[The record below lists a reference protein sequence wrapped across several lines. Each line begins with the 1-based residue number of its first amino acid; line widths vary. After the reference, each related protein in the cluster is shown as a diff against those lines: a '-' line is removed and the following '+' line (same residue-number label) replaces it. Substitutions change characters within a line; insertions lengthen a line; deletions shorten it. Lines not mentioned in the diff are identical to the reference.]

1 MGSQVETL
9 IRNVVTKG
17 VETVASVS
25 RVVNSGPAE
34 HPFLSGIHAP
44 MCEEVEIEDLPVTGT
59 IPAALDG
66 RYLRIGPNPVNP
78 DSAGY
83 HWFIGDGMVHGLR
96 ISQGRA
102 LWYKNRW
109 IRSKA
114 VAKALGEEPAPGPRH
129 SFDTVNTNV
138 VDIGGR
144 TFALV
149 EAGSYPVELSDDL
162 ERQAYNPFDGTLS
175 GSFTAHPHLDP
186 LTGESHA
193 ICYEG
198 NDPSM
203 IRHVVVDRDGRV
215 TRELPIPVRHGP
227 MIHDCAITKRFVII
241 LDLPVTF
248 SMKAMLAGQRFPYR
262 WNPDHQA
269 RVGLLPRDGAADDV
283 IWCDVPAAYAFHV
296 ANAYDAPDGTVVL
309 DLCVY
314 DTMFAER
321 QGGPDAR
328 SRGLE
333 RWMIDPATRAVT
345 VRTIDAAP
353 QDFPRPDERFF
364 GQPYRYAYTMALPI
378 EPEARFVGATKLYAH
393 DLEAGTRQVHDFG
406 AGRHP
411 GEFVFVSKAPDAA
424 EGEGWLI
431 GLVIDLPSETT
442 DLIILDAM
450 DFEGE
455 AVASV
460 RLPHRV
466 PPGFHGNWINAAPSG
481 QSW

>member
-1 MGSQVETL
+1 MGSQVEAL
-9 IRNVVTKG
+9 IRQMVTKG

-25 RVVNSGPAE
+25 RAVSSGPAE

-44 MCEEVEIEDLPVTGT
+44 MRAELEITDLPVTGT

-78 DSAGY
+78 DPAGY

-109 IRSKA
+109 IRSNA
-114 VAKALGEEPAPGPRH
+114 VAKALGKTPAPGPRH

-138 VDIGGR
+138 VGIGAR

-162 ERQAYNPFDGTLS
+162 ETQTYNAFDGSLS

-198 NDPSM
+198 NDPGV
-203 IRHVVVDRDGRV
+203 IRHVVVDRGGRV
-215 TRELPIPVRHGP
+215 KRELPIPVRHGP

-269 RVGLLPRDGAADDV
+269 RVGLLPRDGGADDV

-296 ANAYDAPDGTVVL
+296 ANAYDASDGTVIL

-333 RWMIDPATRAVT
+333 RWTIDPATRAVT

-364 GQPYRYAYTMALPI
+364 GQHYRYAYTMALPT

-406 AGRHP
+406 VGRYP
-411 GEFVFVSKAPDAA
+411 GEFVFVPKAPDAP
-424 EGEGWLI
+424 EGEGWLV

-442 DLIILDAM
+442 NLVILDAM

-455 AVASV
+455 PVASV

-466 PPGFHGNWINAAPSG
+466 PPGFHGNWINAAP
-481 QSW
+481 